1 MARGSLAV
9 ASTVKADRHRKAKQ
23 VGRVLILRISV
34 LLRVSTH
41 WMAGAHPGRVF
52 KPGAVPKILTHPVG
66 SPGPVLFKGQGHE
79 LV

>member
-9 ASTVKADRHRKAKQ
+9 ASTVKADRHRRAKQ

-41 WMAGAHPGRVF
+41 WMAGHLGRVF
-52 KPGAVPKILTHPVG
+52 KPGAVPKTLTHPVV
-66 SPGPVLFKGQGHE
+66 SPGPVLFQGQGCE

>member
-9 ASTVKADRHRKAKQ
+9 ASTVKADRHRRAKQ

-41 WMAGAHPGRVF
+41 WMAGHPGRVF
-52 KPGAVPKILTHPVG
+52 KPGAVPKTLTHPVV
-66 SPGPVLFKGQGHE
+66 SPGPVLFKGQGRE